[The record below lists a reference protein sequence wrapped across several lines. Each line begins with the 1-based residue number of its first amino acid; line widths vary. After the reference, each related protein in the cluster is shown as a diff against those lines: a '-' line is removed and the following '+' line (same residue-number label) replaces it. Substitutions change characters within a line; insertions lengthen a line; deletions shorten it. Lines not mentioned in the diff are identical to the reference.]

1 MKWNR
6 IQGWGW
12 GGNLCKSSLPKVMR
26 SILNVHFNM
35 HKFQLNKTTC
45 CVGPGNALPLHI
57 CGRKNNCWQ
66 LTNQQIRQATSLLN
80 LGQLNFLFVYVK
92 TCGFIQIQIAIFIK
106 YQESPV
112 FPLSSSAKWFL
123 TYRHSYPLDPK
134 ERSH

>member
-6 IQGWGW
+6 IWEGE
-12 GGNLCKSSLPKVMR
+12 GGEGICASNSLPKVMR

-57 CGRKNNCWQ
+57 CGRKKKKCWQ
-66 LTNQQIRQATSLLN
+66 LTNQQIRQATSILN
-80 LGQLNFLFVYVK
+80 LGQPHFLFVYVK
-92 TCGFIQIQIAIFIK
+92 TYSLIQIAIFIK
-106 YQESPV
+106 YQESLV
-112 FPLSSSAKWFL
+112 FRFP